1 MAPEGE
7 YESRDSFRALNEN
20 EVAEIETGLRDWAES
35 HPSGKEPIFFE
46 MGRSLTAMDFA
57 IEVAERTD
65 IGRVFLEYIAIQS
78 ERSGTRPRTFI
89 DRAILANRGE

>member
-1 MAPEGE
+1 VAPEGE

-20 EVAEIETGLRDWAES
+20 EIVEIQTGLRDWAES

-46 MGRSLTAMDFA
+46 MGRSLTAIDFA

-65 IGRVFLEYIAIQS
+65 IGRFSPIEVSDAHQCPDL
-78 ERSGTRPRTFI
+78 G
-89 DRAILANRGE
+89 NKV